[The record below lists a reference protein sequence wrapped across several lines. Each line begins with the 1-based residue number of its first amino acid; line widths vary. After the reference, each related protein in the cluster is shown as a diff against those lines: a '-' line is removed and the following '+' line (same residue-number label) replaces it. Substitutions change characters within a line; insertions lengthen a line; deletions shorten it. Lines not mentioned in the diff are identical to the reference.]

1 MSEFD
6 TRFESWAAEFESAPE
21 ARPFSPKVRAA
32 SQDLLAEFLGGACE
46 DGGDPTQVGEAEV
59 RKGLLDRVA
68 GLPLEKEVRAEAP
81 RLVAAYLEFL
91 AREGRVANG
100 PHLANFVRAI
110 AREFPLKMTGGGGPK
125 GVPERR
131 EAPKLGLNDPCPC
144 GSGKKWK
151 KCCRLKL
158 GEGA

>member
-6 TRFESWAAEFESAPE
+6 TRFESWAAEFEESLE
-21 ARPFSPKVRAA
+21 ARPFAAKVRGEA
-32 SQDLLAEFLGGACE
+32 QNLLAEFLGGACE
-46 DGGDPTQVGEAEV
+46 GGGDPGQIGEPEV
-59 RKGLLDRVA
+59 KRGLMERVA
-68 GLPLEKEVRAEAP
+68 ALPLDAAVRAEAP

-91 AREGRVANG
+91 GREGRVANG
-100 PHLANFVRAI
+100 RHLANFAM
-110 AREFPLKMTGGGGPK
+110 ALAKSFPKHGSAS
-125 GVPERR
+125 GVAPIRR

-158 GEGA
+158 GS

>member
-6 TRFESWAAEFESAPE
+6 TRFESWAAEFETAPE
-21 ARPFSPKVRAA
+21 ARPFSPKVRAGA
-32 SQDLLAEFLGGACE
+32 QDLLAEFLGGACE
-46 DGGDPTQVGEAEV
+46 GGGDPTQIGEAEV
-59 RKGLLDRVA
+59 RKGLLGRVA
-68 GLPLEKEVRAEAP
+68 GLPLEKDVRADAP

-91 AREGRVANG
+91 GREGRVADG

-110 AREFPLKMTGGGGPK
+110 AREFPVRAGGGG
-125 GVPERR
+125 VPDRR

-151 KCCRLKL
+151 KCCRLKM
-158 GEGA
+158 GSG